1 MIEIFAIFKSS
12 IFTTALQ
19 PFLRDNGIDI
29 VSSCNNSSLALGH
42 YKAVNPDIV
51 MMDLNWC
58 DTNYSVSGNSLI
70 AQLRQEDPRV
80 RIIGV
85 TNFFDARTISS
96 LKDQSVQGYFYR
108 CMDNLLEGVKECV
121 EKVYEG
127 EGFYAKAVVDQFA
140 TKIGY

>member
-1 MIEIFAIFKSS
+1 MIRIFAIFKSS

-29 VSSCNNSSLALGH
+29 VSSCNNSSLAIGH
-42 YKAVNPDIV
+42 YKAINPDIV
-51 MMDLNWC
+51 MMDLNWS

-70 AQLRQEDPRV
+70 DQLRQQDPGV

-85 TNFFDARTISS
+85 TNFFDARVLSS
-96 LKDQSVQGYFYR
+96 LKAQGVQGYFYR

-121 EKVYEG
+121 ETVYEG
-127 EGFYAKAVVDQFA
+127 EAFYANAVADQFA
-140 TKIGY
+140 IKIGY